1 MKRRKGQ
8 NRAVALKYQPELDK
22 APRVTAM
29 GKGKVAEKII
39 EIAREHNIHIHNDPD
54 LIEVLSQLDLNEE
67 IPPALY
73 VIVAELLAFVY
84 SLNADDGRRPE
95 VRGQRSE
102 VPPEGRRAGRSQ
114 KSEVEWSSGRVVE
127 WERLSAAK
135 IGVGGQ
141 SKD

>member
-29 GKGKVAEKII
+29 GKGKMAEKII

-73 VIVAELLAFVY
+73 VVVAELLAFVY
-84 SLNADDGRRPE
+84 SLNSKKGYPEPQKLE
-95 VRGQRSE
+95 VRD
-102 VPPEGRRAGRSQ
+102 PARRTAGGQ
-114 KSEVEWSSGRVVE
+114 KSEVRSRRS
-127 WERLSAAK
+127 
-135 IGVGGQ
+135 
-141 SKD
+141 